1 MPIIDTIMDKPKYFP
16 LSLPSQISEKLV
28 QLHKSPYAWFYGQLA
43 AYILRPSEEMDK
55 FLSKNEKKFDLK
67 GPIVGI
73 QVRRTDKI
81 GIEASYHKLSEYM
94 DQVEKYYKKLEFIN
108 LRKKNVS
115 CFFQKTFLRILRT
128 FRTVLICKT
137 CSCSA

>member
-16 LSLPSQISEKLV
+16 LSLPSQISEKLT
-28 QLHKSPYAWFYGQLA
+28 QLHRSPYAWFYGQLA
-43 AYILRPSEEMDK
+43 SFILRPSEEMEK
-55 FLSKNEKKFDLK
+55 FLSKNEKKFDFK

-94 DQVEKYYKKLEFIN
+94 EKVENYFEKLDFSNMKKG
-108 LRKKNVS
+108 NVS
-115 CFFQKTFLRILRT
+115 NFEWFRFGLNIIELIFNLILIKP
-128 FRTVLICKT
+128 F
-137 CSCSA
+137 S